1 MELSEILYYLALLV
15 QVVTLLVVTFRYKKY
30 KSRFSFYFMSFIY
43 VTVIVELIG
52 WYYLKVIKEYS
63 FEVYNIYTF
72 LEFNLVTLMYLS
84 LIKESKSLHLIKFL
98 NVAFNLVYVSSFFY
112 TPLQSYTI
120 TILSLVVSVFF
131 VAYLRELLSS
141 DKILNYKVHLPF
153 WITAGFLIY
162 YLSSIPL
169 QFIRESLTTR
179 EMFSVQMI
187 IIYIMH
193 SCFIYG
199 FIWGKT
205 ET

>member
-1 MELSEILYYLALLV
+1 MELFEILYYLAILV
-15 QVVTLLVVTFRYKKY
+15 QVTTLCVVTFRYKNY

-52 WYYLKVIKEYS
+52 LYYLKIIKVPS

-84 LIKESKSLHLIKFL
+84 LIKESKTLHLIKFL
-98 NVAFNLVYVSSFFY
+98 NIAFNVVYFSSFFY
-112 TPLQSYTI
+112 TSLQSYTI
-120 TILSLVVSVFF
+120 TLLSLIVSVFF
-131 VAYLRELLSS
+131 VAYLRELLNS
-141 DKILNYKVHLPF
+141 DKILNYKDHLPF
-153 WITAGFLIY
+153 WVTAGFLIF
-162 YLSSIPL
+162 YLSSIPI